1 MNLQSFLL
9 LVWTLTVICGESS
22 KIGMTNSDD
31 IKRLCKDI
39 ENVQNN
45 MGKKFFGQDG
55 DRRFGDLT
63 ACPDKRIATI
73 TNDYEACLVTNV
85 AAEHGATV
93 AWANIQK
100 PNNTNITSL
109 DGTLYGITL
118 NISHGNV
125 DTCIAME
132 LEVINVTIKGNWS
145 FVAEDCKKLL
155 PTICENSSVNS
166 TPPNIGATNNI
177 FAGLYR
183 NIKLEPHKTVPGDLI
198 DMTNP
203 TTLIALRSQRST
215 HNTENTE
222 PTPSSPFRSVAVT
235 TEKSFPDDDLCQ
247 NNYEQRCNGSKSL
260 LKMDECFVR
269 HAANENTNCNRTTGR
284 GTFQHVNIHNSNG
297 VPLIGVRELLTLG
310 KFSVDPSVSFPTEQ
324 RNFKLASAELNGERA
339 ENLIRESV
347 LLYDQNKKLS
357 VLSQPINRILLINLI
372 GNSGKPISA
381 SRISFRYKLEA
392 NKTIAKLARRL
403 TFEDGDESLL
413 ASTSRFLGLQP
424 QCVFIDSNSNFNR
437 SGCDCIQEGDIAK
450 CVSTHTTTFAVI
462 LAVET
467 VVVPHGVKVA
477 SIAMQSISLV
487 FLAITFYILVSVRK
501 KVRGER
507 IAIQI
512 NLVVSLALLHFWI
525 LMSDIALHYPIFCR
539 ATAVLMHFF
548 LLSTAFWMTNEATL
562 LFIKTTGLAFVRA
575 KRRKIVI
582 TSMIISW
589 GMPGIVCAIVAAIG
603 FSSGIYMQLNDL
615 YSKSVGSDSNT
626 IPIYDYC
633 WLSAMSGIRWSAIVP
648 VAILLLIN
656 FLIVIRVAVFVYRK
670 TLEARNFKPME
681 QGKNKH
687 ILDIDYL
694 KYLGA
699 SLKAA
704 ALLIPSLGIP
714 WMFLFAA
721 NANDQTTQLVFMYVN
736 VVLNGLQG
744 FFVFVVYCIVGKE
757 VRAATAKSIS
767 LSFINSWNN
776 PSETFEKWRKRK
788 SHQPTD
794 VASTEKNTENKEDV
808 ESPMKQHS
816 T

>member
-9 LVWTLTVICGESS
+9 LVWTLTVMCEESI

-55 DRRFGDLT
+55 DRRFGDST

-73 TNDYEACLVTNV
+73 TNDYEACLVTKV

-118 NISHGNV
+118 NISHGNI
-125 DTCIAME
+125 DSCIAME
-132 LEVINVTIKGNWS
+132 LEVINVTSKGNWS
-145 FVAEDCKKLL
+145 FVAEDCNKLL
-155 PTICENSSVNS
+155 PTICENSVNS
-166 TPPNIGATNNI
+166 TQPNIGATNNI

-183 NIKLEPHKTVPGDLI
+183 NIKLEPH
-198 DMTNP
+198 
-203 TTLIALRSQRST
+203 
-215 HNTENTE
+215 
-222 PTPSSPFRSVAVT
+222 
-235 TEKSFPDDDLCQ
+235 LCQ

-269 HAANENTNCNRTTGR
+269 HAANENTNCNRSTGR
-284 GTFQHVNIHNSNG
+284 GTFQHVKIHNSNG

-347 LLYDQNKKLS
+347 LLYDQNKKIS

-562 LFIKTTGLAFVRA
+562 LFIKTSGLAFVRA

-615 YSKSVGSDSNT
+615 YSKSVGSESNT
-626 IPIYDYC
+626 IPMYDYC

-656 FLIVIRVAVFVYRK
+656 FIIVIRVAVFVYRK

-776 PSETFEKWRKRK
+776 SSETFEKWRKRK

>member
-183 NIKLEPHKTVPGDLI
+183 NIKLEPH
-198 DMTNP
+198 
-203 TTLIALRSQRST
+203 
-215 HNTENTE
+215 
-222 PTPSSPFRSVAVT
+222 
-235 TEKSFPDDDLCQ
+235 LCQ

>member
-155 PTICENSSVNS
+155 PTICENSVNS

-183 NIKLEPHKTVPGDLI
+183 NIKLEPH
-198 DMTNP
+198 
-203 TTLIALRSQRST
+203 
-215 HNTENTE
+215 
-222 PTPSSPFRSVAVT
+222 
-235 TEKSFPDDDLCQ
+235 LCQ

>member
-9 LVWTLTVICGESS
+9 LVWTLTVMCEESI

-55 DRRFGDLT
+55 DRRFGDST

-73 TNDYEACLVTNV
+73 TNDYEACLVTKV

-118 NISHGNV
+118 NISHGNI
-125 DTCIAME
+125 DSCIAME
-132 LEVINVTIKGNWS
+132 LEVINVTSKGNWS
-145 FVAEDCKKLL
+145 FVAEDCNKLL

-166 TPPNIGATNNI
+166 TQPNIGATNNI

-183 NIKLEPHKTVPGDLI
+183 NIKLEPH
-198 DMTNP
+198 
-203 TTLIALRSQRST
+203 
-215 HNTENTE
+215 
-222 PTPSSPFRSVAVT
+222 
-235 TEKSFPDDDLCQ
+235 LCQ

-269 HAANENTNCNRTTGR
+269 HAANENTNCNRSTGR
-284 GTFQHVNIHNSNG
+284 GTFQHVKIHNSNG

-347 LLYDQNKKLS
+347 LLYDQNKKIS

-562 LFIKTTGLAFVRA
+562 LFIKTSGLAFVRA

-615 YSKSVGSDSNT
+615 YSKSVGSESNT
-626 IPIYDYC
+626 IPMYDYC

-656 FLIVIRVAVFVYRK
+656 FIIVIRVAVFVYRK

-776 PSETFEKWRKRK
+776 SSETFEKWRKRK